1 MIEADL
7 CNKANCKLSEAGDP
21 RRTANGQGADFL
33 VQYEQS
39 EVDYQAID
47 LTIGVNDPA
56 RSDQDTNL
64 QFNSELG
71 SPDGKK
77 FSKSVRSGEFT
88 SELDAIIIGQKSAN
102 PGSILSEVT
111 PVKAPISPEIAADG
125 LLASTAKPTETATH
139 KSQTAVITAPAPVA
153 SSAASLQVLRE
164 GHALSDTQLPQADT
178 LPTDPIQLGADLNIP
193 DIEGLSSVAS
203 ERTGGLVSEAPNP
216 ALQLAPVPGQSAIT
230 TPITSQIT
238 APQAIITAAPAEIV
252 DIIAQS
258 LSATDERKDRIIVQ
272 LDPPELGRVSIDFKF
287 DAQGLQHITI
297 TGETPE
303 ALRRLRMMHFD
314 LIQTLERDGLTGHGM
329 TFRQQDTSQ
338 NSRSDGSPQRAM
350 PESIA
355 AERTT
360 ISPITPP
367 LKTAPLSLNG
377 GGLNIKL

>member
-1 MIEADL
+1 VIEADL

-33 VQYEQS
+33 AQYEQS
-39 EVDYQAID
+39 EVDYQAVD
-47 LTIGVNDPA
+47 LAIGVNDPA

-64 QFNSELG
+64 QFNPEFGYPNGGKTSE
-71 SPDGKK
+71 P
-77 FSKSVRSGEFT
+77 VRPSEFT
-88 SELDAIIIGQKSAN
+88 SELDAIIIGQNSAKS
-102 PGSILSEVT
+102 SSTISEPA
-111 PVKAPISPEIAADG
+111 PVKAPINPEIAADG
-125 LLASTAKPTETATH
+125 LPVSTAKPTETATD
-139 KSQTAVITAPAPVA
+139 KSQTVVITAPVPVTN
-153 SSAASLQVLRE
+153 SATSVQVLRA
-164 GHALSDTQLPQADT
+164 GHALSDTQLPQADI
-178 LPTDPIQLGADLNIP
+178 LPSDPIQLGADLNIP
-193 DIEGLSSVAS
+193 DIEGLLSVAS
-203 ERTGGLVSEAPNP
+203 ERTGGLVSEASNP

-230 TPITSQIT
+230 TPATSPVS

-258 LSATDERKDRIIVQ
+258 LSATDGRKDRIIVQ

-338 NSRSDGSPQRAM
+338 NSRGDGSPQRAM

-360 ISPITPP
+360 TSPITPP